1 MKAAEAAGSTVILAV
16 DPDADRLQVM
26 ERDTASGSWR
36 VFSGNE
42 IGTLLSWWA
51 FKNYKEM
58 KGTSFDGVLEW
69 ILLKGSAFIKCLTMC
84 HQHGCTQLPQ

>member
-26 ERDTASGSWR
+26 ERDTVSGSWR

-69 ILLKGSAFIKCLTMC
+69 INAP
-84 HQHGCTQLPQ
+84 QHATNTDVPSSCSSL